1 MLLGCAW
8 FGRHCDE
15 PPALGKYMRLYHNPR
30 CSKSRQAVALL
41 EQRKIEFEDYR
52 YLDVGVAAEDIDLIL
67 SLDHV
72 IRTNE
77 KEFQSS
83 GIDLK
88 SKDKVKSLLMT
99 TPSVLQRPILIAH
112 GTAVIGRPV
121 EEILT
126 LLPDA

>member
-1 MLLGCAW
+1 
-8 FGRHCDE
+8 
-15 PPALGKYMRLYHNPR
+15 MRLYHNPR

-41 EQRKIEFEDYR
+41 ELREIEFEDYR

-77 KEFQSS
+77 KEFHSS

-99 TPSVLQRPILIAH
+99 TPSVLQRPILIAN

>member
-1 MLLGCAW
+1 
-8 FGRHCDE
+8 
-15 PPALGKYMRLYHNPR
+15 MRLYHNPR

-41 EQRKIEFEDYR
+41 EQREIKFDDYR
-52 YLDVGVAAEDIDLIL
+52 YLDVGVAAEDLDLLL

-72 IRTNE
+72 IRINE

-88 SKDKVKSLLMT
+88 NKDKIKSLLLT
-99 TPSVLQRPILIAH
+99 TPSILQRPILITN

-121 EEILT
+121 ENILT

>member
-1 MLLGCAW
+1 
-8 FGRHCDE
+8 
-15 PPALGKYMRLYHNPR
+15 MRLYHNPR

-41 EQRKIEFEDYR
+41 EQREIKFEDYR
-52 YLDVGVAAEDIDLIL
+52 YLDVGVAPEDLDLIL

-88 SKDKVKSLLMT
+88 NKGEIKSLLMT
-99 TPSVLQRPILIAH
+99 TPSILQRPILITN

-121 EEILT
+121 ENILT